1 MPRYDKGASCPS
13 KIEQQD
19 IYIFGINFPR
29 YDINWKSI
37 DAFQRHLGRKKKKK
51 RGKEE
56 KISVEMDLEE
66 EEEECVGVR
75 NRILVIIDRYGSSTP
90 RLSS

>member
-1 MPRYDKGASCPS
+1 MPRYGKGASCPS

-37 DAFQRHLGRKKKKK
+37 DAPETSRKKKEKK
-51 RGKEE
+51 ERKRRENIGGNGSRGGGG
-56 KISVEMDLEE
+56 MR
-66 EEEECVGVR
+66 GR
-75 NRILVIIDRYGSSTP
+75 A
-90 RLSS
+90 

>member
-1 MPRYDKGASCPS
+1 MSRYGKGASCPS

-37 DAFQRHLGRKKKKK
+37 DAPETSRKKKEKK

-56 KISVEMDLEE
+56 KISVEMDLE

>member
-1 MPRYDKGASCPS
+1 MSRYGKGASCPS

-37 DAFQRHLGRKKKKK
+37 DAFQRHLGRKKEKKERK
-51 RGKEE
+51 RRENIG
-56 KISVEMDLEE
+56 
-66 EEEECVGVR
+66 G
-75 NRILVIIDRYGSSTP
+75 NGS
-90 RLSS
+90 RGGGGMRGRA